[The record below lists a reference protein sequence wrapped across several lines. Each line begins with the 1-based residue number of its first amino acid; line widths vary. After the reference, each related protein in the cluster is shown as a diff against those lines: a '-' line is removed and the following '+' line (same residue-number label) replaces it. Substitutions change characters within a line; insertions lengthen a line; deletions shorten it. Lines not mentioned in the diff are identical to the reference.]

1 MEHIFCGIK
10 FPAPRNYERVRVDVN
25 FSENT
30 AALKE
35 KIKNEILVNKNCEF
49 SLVYW

>member
-10 FPAPRNYERVRVDVN
+10 FPSPRNYERVRVEVN
-25 FSENT
+25 FKENI
-30 AALKE
+30 AQLKE
-35 KIKNEILVNKNCEF
+35 KIRNEILQNNCEF